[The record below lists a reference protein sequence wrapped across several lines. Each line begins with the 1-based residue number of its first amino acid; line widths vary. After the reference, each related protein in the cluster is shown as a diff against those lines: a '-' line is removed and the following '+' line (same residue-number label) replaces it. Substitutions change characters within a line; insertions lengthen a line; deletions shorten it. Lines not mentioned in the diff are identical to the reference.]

1 LSIAVHLV
9 NICRTLSRTRRR
21 RPWSSLS
28 DAQGVP
34 VSEILIAV
42 LTEALGAALLALLVA
57 GVRRL
62 VGPAAAV

>member
-1 LSIAVHLV
+1 
-9 NICRTLSRTRRR
+9 
-21 RPWSSLS
+21 
-28 DAQGVP
+28 

>member
-1 LSIAVHLV
+1 M
-9 NICRTLSRTRRR
+9 
-21 RPWSSLS
+21 
-28 DAQGVP
+28 
-34 VSEILIAV
+34 SEILIAV